1 MMTARLTPLFSV
13 VSFRRVVALAMVGL
27 TLPVGAQDAAH
38 DPANLTGE
46 RVRPQVLAE
55 ALPQDEG
62 AVGLA
67 QTLKKLGTRASLM
80 LLVAHPDDEDGGML
94 TYESRGQG
102 ARVAMMTLNRGEG
115 GQNLMSAD
123 FEDALGLVRTQELL
137 AADRYM
143 GVDQMFGTV
152 VDYGF
157 SKTKE
162 EAFAKWGRER
172 VLYDAVR
179 AVRLNRPLVVA
190 AVFVGGVTDGHG
202 HHQVSGELAQEM
214 LAMAGDPKVF
224 PEMGLAPWTPLKVY
238 ARLPFAKVTKDGM
251 YDYATNKYL
260 PTRFYNYVTK
270 TWSTEIPK
278 ANVTV
283 PEGEFSQALGMSYVQ
298 FARKGL
304 ALQKTQIGGNVRL
317 APGGK
322 YDVGYTRYGSKTSGP
337 EQEAGF
343 FDGVDVTLTGI
354 ATLAPEAGPFLK
366 DDLGQIQ
373 RLVTRATAEF
383 SGQTPEKTAQVLAEG
398 LKAVDALIVKVETSG
413 IAASEKTNVLHELR
427 VKRVQFNT
435 ALTQA
440 LGLKLTA
447 TGSEAVV
454 PGGSL
459 HVGLRLEQ
467 KSAAPVTVE
476 QSVVTTSFGTRVAA
490 RLTPGGSQTL
500 DVPIPTTAPATRPF
514 FHRANLEQAYYD
526 LSNPLLREA
535 AVTPYPFVATVR
547 LRYAGATVELASV
560 VGDGSPAMVVPALSV
575 AVAPEVALVPLGQK
589 TLTVTATVRN
599 DQTGPAHGELK
610 LELPEGW
617 RSEPERASFD
627 LTSQNAEARKSFTVT
642 PAALAAGKE
651 YTLQAVAEAGG
662 KAYREGFRA
671 VGYPG
676 LTPTNQYRAATARV
690 VGGDVKVAPGLKVA
704 YLPGTGD
711 AVVASLEQIGVKA
724 TTISVAD
731 VTAGRLT
738 GYDAVVLGVRAFA
751 AHPELEAANAKLL
764 AYAAAGGTVIV
775 QYNTG
780 EMPAGPYPMS
790 LGDSEKVVEET
801 AAVTLL
807 HPQTQALTWPNRITP
822 KDFDGWVEERGH
834 GFMGTWDPRYVALT
848 EVHDPEQDPQRGGL
862 LIAKTGKGSYVYVA
876 YALYRQLPEGVPGA
890 YRLFANLLSLGK
902 TPATK

>member
-1 MMTARLTPLFSV
+1 
-13 VSFRRVVALAMVGL
+13 
-27 TLPVGAQDAAH
+27 
-38 DPANLTGE
+38 
-46 RVRPQVLAE
+46 
-55 ALPQDEG
+55 
-62 AVGLA
+62 
-67 QTLKKLGTRASLM
+67 
-80 LLVAHPDDEDGGML
+80 
-94 TYESRGQG
+94 
-102 ARVAMMTLNRGEG
+102 
-115 GQNLMSAD
+115 
-123 FEDALGLVRTQELL
+123 
-137 AADRYM
+137 M

-270 TWSTEIPK
+270 TWSTEVPK

-317 APGGK
+317 APGGR
-322 YDVGYTRYGSKTSGP
+322 YDVGYTRYGSKVSVP
-337 EQEAGF
+337 EQETGF
-343 FDGVDVTLTGI
+343 FEGVDVTLPGI
-354 ATLAPEAGPFLK
+354 ATLAPDAGPFLK
-366 DDLGQIQ
+366 DDLGRIQ
-373 RLVTRATAEF
+373 ELVTRASAEF
-383 SGQTPEKTAQVLAEG
+383 SERAPEKTAPVLAEG
-398 LKAVDALIVKVETSG
+398 LKAVDALIAKVS
-413 IAASEKTNVLHELR
+413 ASEFSPREKGDVLHELR

-440 LGLKLTA
+440 LGLRLTA

-459 HVGLRLEQ
+459 RVGLKLEQ
-467 KSAAPVTVE
+467 KSATPVTVE
-476 QSVVTTSFGTRVAA
+476 QSAVTTSFGTRVAA
-490 RLTPGGSQTL
+490 RLTPGAAQT
-500 DVPIPTTAPATRPF
+500 VEVHIPTTAPVTQPF

-526 LSNPLLREA
+526 LSDPLLREA

-547 LRYAGATVELASV
+547 LRYDGAAVELASV

-617 RSEPERASFD
+617 HAEPERASFD
-627 LTSQNAEARKSFTVT
+627 LASQNAEVRKSFLVT

-651 YTLQAVAEAGG
+651 YALQAVAETDG

-676 LTPTNQYRAATARV
+676 LTPTNQYRAAMARV
-690 VGGDVKVAPGLKVA
+690 VGGDVRVAPGLRVA

-711 AVVASLEQIGVKA
+711 AVVASLEQIGVKT

-731 VTAGRLT
+731 VTAGRLA

-764 AYAAAGGTVIV
+764 DYAAGGGTVIV

-807 HPQTQALTWPNRITP
+807 HPQAQALSWPNRITP
-822 KDFDGWVEERGH
+822 KDFDGWIEERGH
-834 GFMGTWDPRYVALT
+834 GFMDTWDPRYAALT

-862 LIAKTGKGSYVYVA
+862 LVAKTGKGSYVYVA

-902 TPATK
+902 TPATR